1 MRIKTDF
8 PRAIREIEN
17 TWIPLSDGTRLAARI
32 WLPLDAEQNP
42 VPAILEYLPYRK
54 DDGTV
59 IRDAIRHPYFAGH
72 GYASL
77 RVDMRGSGDSDGIL
91 YDEYLPQEQDDALE
105 VLKWIAAQPWCT
117 GAVGIIGISWGGFNG
132 LQIAA
137 RRPPELKAVITLCS
151 TDDRYADDVHYMGGC
166 LLASDMLAW
175 ASTMFA
181 LNARP
186 PHPHLV
192 GERWRDMWLE
202 RMEKTPP
209 FIEAWLTHQRRD
221 AFWKH
226 GSVGEDFAAITCP
239 VYAVGGWADAYTNAI
254 PRLLEGLRCPKKAL
268 IGPWAHNYPHAGA
281 PGPAIGFLQEC
292 LRWWDQWLKGVDT
305 GVMNEPM
312 FRAWMQESLTPGAS
326 HTEWPGRWV
335 AEPAWPSADIRWRS
349 LYLNNPATLA
359 DTPTTETRLEVLGAQ
374 AHGLDSG
381 VWCPYGAPGDF
392 PPDQRYEDGLSL
404 CFTSAP
410 LAEPMEILGFPEV
423 TLTIGVNQPLA
434 LLAVRLCDIAPTGA
448 SLLISRGQLNLT
460 HRESHEHPAPLEP
473 GKRYT
478 VTVRLNAIAHS
489 LPVGHRWRLAVAP
502 TYWPF
507 AWPSPEPVTLSVFA
521 GQGCRLALPV
531 RPARPEDANLPTFE
545 PAESAAPLALEWL
558 RTGSRNMVVDRDV
571 IRGQFQFTDRVDSG
585 HFRLTANGIE
595 YASTAM
601 DQFTIWEG
609 QPLSANARCDRSISV
624 GRGDW
629 QTRVETSSVM
639 TADRE
644 TFRVTNVLEAFE
656 GNTRV
661 FAKTWNFSVA
671 RDLV

>member
-1 MRIKTDF
+1 
-8 PRAIREIEN
+8 
-17 TWIPLSDGTRLAARI
+17 
-32 WLPLDAEQNP
+32 
-42 VPAILEYLPYRK
+42 
-54 DDGTV
+54 
-59 IRDAIRHPYFAGH
+59 
-72 GYASL
+72 
-77 RVDMRGSGDSDGIL
+77 
-91 YDEYLPQEQDDALE
+91 
-105 VLKWIAAQPWCT
+105 
-117 GAVGIIGISWGGFNG
+117 
-132 LQIAA
+132 
-137 RRPPELKAVITLCS
+137 
-151 TDDRYADDVHYMGGC
+151 
-166 LLASDMLAW
+166 
-175 ASTMFA
+175 
-181 LNARP
+181 
-186 PHPHLV
+186 
-192 GERWRDMWLE
+192 
-202 RMEKTPP
+202 
-209 FIEAWLTHQRRD
+209 
-221 AFWKH
+221 
-226 GSVGEDFAAITCP
+226 
-239 VYAVGGWADAYTNAI
+239 
-254 PRLLEGLRCPKKAL
+254 
-268 IGPWAHNYPHAGA
+268 
-281 PGPAIGFLQEC
+281 
-292 LRWWDQWLKGVDT
+292 
-305 GVMNEPM
+305 
-312 FRAWMQESLTPGAS
+312 
-326 HTEWPGRWV
+326 
-335 AEPAWPSADIRWRS
+335 
-349 LYLNNPATLA
+349 
-359 DTPTTETRLEVLGAQ
+359 LEVLGAQ

-410 LAEPMEILGFPEV
+410 LTEPMEILGFPEV
-423 TLTIGVNQPLA
+423 TLTIAVNQPLA

-489 LPVGHRWRLAVAP
+489 LPAGHRWRVTIAP

-521 GQGCRLALPV
+521 GQGSRLALPV
-531 RPARPEDANLPTFE
+531 RPVRPEDANLPTFE

-571 IRGQFQFTDRVDSG
+571 IRGQFQFTDRTDSG
-585 HFRLTANGIE
+585 HFRQTANRIE

-609 QPLSANARCDRSISV
+609 QPLSANARCDRSILV

-656 GNTRV
+656 GNMRV
-661 FAKTWNFSVA
+661 FSKTWHFAVP